1 MARNTDSTLSRNSH
15 STAQAARR
23 GNARP
28 IMLGILIGLFVGVA
42 MAASVAVYVA
52 FYVKHVPMP
61 FSQKPA
67 TTPELRQKAEV
78 ANSGTQNP
86 APVDVSHSAGEDK
99 SADNPRF
106 TFYEDLPKGNQGAS
120 SGQNGKDAKT
130 KAGANEAATTDAEAQ
145 AKVQDKAIA
154 QDKAAKDAVY
164 YVQAGAYSNQEEAD
178 NQKAK
183 LALMGL
189 EARVRAADTTDKG
202 RVHRVRLGPFNEQE
216 EVDEVLQNLK
226 ENGITATVIK
236 LSKNQVAPKAQTSPP
251 TASTN

>member
-1 MARNTDSTLSRNSH
+1 
-15 STAQAARR
+15 
-23 GNARP
+23 
-28 IMLGILIGLFVGVA
+28 MLGILIGLFVGVA

-78 ANSGTQNP
+78 ANVGTQNP
-86 APVDVSHSAGEDK
+86 APVDLSHNVGEDK

-106 TFYEDLPKGNQGAS
+106 TFYEDLPKGNQGAT
-120 SGQNGKDAKT
+120 SGKSGKET
-130 KAGANEAATTDAEAQ
+130 KSKASASEAAAADVENQ
-145 AKVQDKAIA
+145 ATVQDKAMS
-154 QDKAAKDAVY
+154 QDKGAKDAKDAKDAVY
-164 YVQAGAYSNQEEAD
+164 YIQAGAYSNQEEAD

-189 EARVRAADTTDKG
+189 EARVRAADTSDKG
-202 RVHRVRLGPFNEQE
+202 RVHRVRLGPFNDQE
-216 EVDEVLQNLK
+216 EVDDVLQNLK

-236 LSKNQVAPKAQTSPP
+236 LSKNQVAPKGQTSPP